1 MQQRLMLRRRSPGRR
16 DRRHRLYALALA
28 RHHQPRTIIAQR
40 TRSIRVPDNANKP
53 LDIARKPQFNVFRAV
68 ETHPNPPMLQW
79 DSPP

>member
-1 MQQRLMLRRRSPGRR
+1 
-16 DRRHRLYALALA
+16 
-28 RHHQPRTIIAQR
+28 
-40 TRSIRVPDNANKP
+40 VPDHANKP